1 MFINFVNY
9 SELGKFKQFRDS
21 DNIENTMVSNFL
33 IYTKQSFN
41 NSYLEK
47 TFFTFFLVLITN
59 RLGKKTCQLTL
70 LF

>member
-21 DNIENTMVSNFL
+21 DNIESTMVSNFL
-33 IYTKQSFN
+33 IYTKQSF

-59 RLGKKTCQLTL
+59 RLGKKTYQLTL